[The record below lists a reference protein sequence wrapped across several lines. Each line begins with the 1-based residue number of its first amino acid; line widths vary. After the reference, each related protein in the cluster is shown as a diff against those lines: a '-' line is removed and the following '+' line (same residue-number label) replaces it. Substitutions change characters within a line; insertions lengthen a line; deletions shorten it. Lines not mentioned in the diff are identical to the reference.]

1 MYRLRRAE
9 PADARPI
16 RRLIYRERL
25 NPLGLDWRRFWLAVD
40 DTGRMIG
47 CGQVKP
53 HHDGSRELASI
64 AVVREWRGRGVAGAI
79 IRQLLAEHPAPLYLT
94 CRAELTG
101 FYARF
106 GFAVAEN
113 PAGLPPYFRRIAQL
127 SRRLGRLL
135 PPLRR
140 LRVMQLRQHI
150 PAGESF
156 PPEQTGR

>member
-9 PADARPI
+9 PADARQI
-16 RRLIYRERL
+16 RRLIHAERL

-40 DTGRMIG
+40 EEGRIIG

-53 HHDGSRELASI
+53 HRDGSRELASI

-79 IRQLLAEHPAPLYLT
+79 IRQLLAEHPPPLYLT

-106 GFAVAEN
+106 GFAVAAH
-113 PAGLPPYFRRIAQL
+113 PAGLPPYFRRLAQL
-127 SRRLGRLL
+127 SRWLSRLTRHRMDIRVLL
-135 PPLRR
+135 L
-140 LRVMQLRQHI
+140 
-150 PAGESF
+150 
-156 PPEQTGR
+156 T

>member
-9 PADARPI
+9 PADARQI
-16 RRLIYRERL
+16 RRLIHAERL

-40 DTGRMIG
+40 EEGRIIG

-53 HHDGSRELASI
+53 HRDGSRELASI

-79 IRQLLAEHPAPLYLT
+79 IRQLLAEHPPPLYLT

-106 GFAVAEN
+106 GFAVAAH
-113 PAGLPPYFRRIAQL
+113 PAGLPPYFRRVTQL
-127 SRRLGRLL
+127 SRWLSRLTRHRMDIRVLL
-135 PPLRR
+135 L
-140 LRVMQLRQHI
+140 
-150 PAGESF
+150 
-156 PPEQTGR
+156 T